1 VIDGSSGNTCK
12 VTAGPDGQVIDR
24 RRLAASP
31 SLRRKVIGRVL
42 LLTVT
47 AISLYIVFPG
57 LIELWGNIPK
67 LRSVF
72 PLWFLPIF
80 ALEALAFAS
89 MWALLRIAL
98 RTSGWF
104 DVACAQLSGNA
115 LSRALP
121 GGVATGGATQYEML
135 TRAGFDGATTS
146 TALTAVGLLST
157 GTLFTLPVLALPA
170 LLFGIAIDSRLVRG
184 AIIAAIFAV
193 FLLSGAAVFVFS
205 DRVVRA
211 VGRALDGL
219 IARLRPALAAQGRP
233 GFATRLVEERD
244 FVLRALSTSWKRA
257 LLAAYGNQLFDYA
270 ALTLCLYAVG
280 ARVDPVPVLLAFVL
294 ASVLAMIP
302 LTPGGLGF
310 VEAGLTGAL
319 TVAGVPAAEA
329 VLATLLYRLFSYW
342 LPLPAGAI
350 ASTLFARRRRN
361 AEIPN

>member
-1 VIDGSSGNTCK
+1 LRHRF
-12 VTAGPDGQVIDR
+12 AGRI
-24 RRLAASP
+24 
-31 SLRRKVIGRVL
+31 L

-47 AISLYIVFPG
+47 AISLYLVFPG
-57 LIELWGNIPK
+57 LIDLWGNIPR

-72 PLWFLPIF
+72 PLWFVPIF
-80 ALEALAFAS
+80 MLQSLAFVCI
-89 MWALLRIAL
+89 WALLRIAL
-98 RTSGWF
+98 RTRGWF
-104 DVACAQLSGNA
+104 DVACAQLTGNA

-157 GTLFTLPVLALPA
+157 ATLFTLPVLALPA

-193 FLLSGAAVFVFS
+193 FLFSGAAVFVFS

-211 VGRALDGL
+211 VGRTLDRS
-219 IARLRPALAAQGRP
+219 IARLRPARP
-233 GFATRLVEERD
+233 RTQFAVRLVEERD
-244 FVLRALSTSWKRA
+244 FVRGALSESWRRALP
-257 LLAAYGNQLFDYA
+257 AAYGNQLFDYA
-270 ALTLCLYAVG
+270 SLTLCLYAVG

-319 TVAGVPAAEA
+319 TVAGVPAAQA
-329 VLATLLYRLFSYW
+329 VLGTLLYRLFSYW
-342 LPLPAGAI
+342 LPLPAGAV
-350 ASTLFARRRRN
+350 ASTLFARRHRGRT
-361 AEIPN
+361 AESRVTPSITDHK